1 MARGAVVITGA
12 STGIGRDC
20 ALDLARHDFRVFAGV
35 RKEADAESIRAE
47 GLAGLEPLL
56 IDVTDAASIAGAV
69 ETVGAALDGDGLAGL
84 VNNAGV
90 AVGGPMEYFPLA
102 EMRQIFDVNYFG
114 AVATTQA
121 FLPLLKQAQ
130 GRIVLMSS
138 VGGRVSTP
146 FNATYSSTK
155 FALEAFGDALR
166 VELKPWRIEV
176 ISIEPGAIATP
187 IWDKAVGFWGTTDVA
202 DASEEIQADYGEA
215 LEAFLGA
222 VDKMQADAIGVEATS
237 KAVRKALTARRPK
250 TRQTVGRDA
259 WVLNN
264 VIRRLPD
271 RWGDAALR
279 RFLKL
284 PG

>member
-1 MARGAVVITGA
+1 VARGAVVITGA
-12 STGIGRDC
+12 STGIGRGC
-20 ALDLARHDFRVFAGV
+20 ARGLAGAGFRVFAGV
-35 RKEADAESIRAE
+35 RKEEDEESIGADGIE
-47 GLAGLEPLL
+47 GLEPLM
-56 IDVTDAASIAGAV
+56 IDVTDSDSIAAAREAVTGALGG
-69 ETVGAALDGDGLAGL
+69 EGLAGL

-90 AVGGPMEYFPLA
+90 AVGGPMEYFPQA

-121 FLPLLKQAQ
+121 FLPLLKRER

-138 VGGRVSTP
+138 VGGWVSTP
-146 FNATYSSTK
+146 FNAPYSSTK

-176 ISIEPGAIATP
+176 ISFEPGAIATP

-215 LEAFLGA
+215 LEAFLGT
-222 VDKMQADAIGVEATS
+222 VEKMQADAIGVEATS
-237 KAVRKALTARRPK
+237 KAVRQALTARRPK

-259 WVLNN
+259 WLLDN
-264 VIRRLPD
+264 VVRRLPD
-271 RWGDAALR
+271 RWGDAAIR